1 MADTSRARES
11 ADDEDATPWW
21 RVADRD
27 GGAVVEAGGPW
38 VVMALRALTPGADRP
53 PADARAID
61 IAGVTALDTAGVT
74 ELIKLRRAAGDCP
87 IEGGDEAKGS
97 LIELVE
103 KNAGEPPQRPRPPP
117 LLVDFVSDLGEGF
130 ARFLASL
137 VRLMEYFGEVLTVIA
152 GGLLQPRKMRLN
164 ASVTQMR
171 EVWIRA
177 LPIVGILLFLIGVVV
192 AYQGVEQLKTFGA
205 QTFTVEAV
213 GIGIMRELGVLLT
226 AIIVAGR
233 SGSAFAAQIGTMKVN
248 QELDAMQ
255 AMGLSPVEWLV
266 VPRIAA
272 LTLAMPLLTLWG
284 NLLGLLGGAFAC
296 EIYLDFTVSQYF
308 ARMRDT
314 VDINHFWVGMIK
326 APVFG
331 FVIGVI
337 GCYEGLQVRSDAESV
352 GRQTTTAVVESIF
365 FVIVLDA
372 LFSIFFLSVGM

>member
-1 MADTSRARES
+1 MADIPRTRDLGDGDDS
-11 ADDEDATPWW
+11 APWW
-21 RVADRD
+21 RVAERD

-38 VVMALRALTPGADRP
+38 VVMALRTLKPGADKP

-61 IAGVTALDTAGVT
+61 IAGVTALDTAGVS
-74 ELIKLRRAAGDCP
+74 ELVRLRRAAGDCP
-87 IEGGDEAKGS
+87 IEGGDEKKGS

-103 KNAGEPPQRPRPPP
+103 KNVCEVQPPP
-117 LLVDFVSDLGEGF
+117 KQLPMMVDILQDMGEGF
-130 ARFLASL
+130 ARFLERSA
-137 VRLMEYFGEVLTVIA
+137 RLTEYFGEVLFLIA
-152 GGLLQPRKMRLN
+152 KGLLRPRQMRLN
-164 ASVTQMR
+164 ATVVQMR

-177 LPIVGILLFLIGVVV
+177 LAIVAVLLFLIGVVV
-192 AYQGVEQLKTFGA
+192 AYQGVEQLKQFGA

-213 GIGIMRELGVLLT
+213 GISILRELGVLLT

-233 SGSAFAAQIGTMKVN
+233 SGSAFAAQIGTMRVN

-272 LTLAMPLLTLWG
+272 LTISVPLLVLWG
-284 NLLGLLGGAFAC
+284 NAMGLLGGAFAC

-308 ARMRDT
+308 ARLRDT
-314 VDINHFWVGMIK
+314 IDINHFWVGMIK

-331 FVIGVI
+331 FVIAAI
-337 GCYEGLQVRSDAESV
+337 GCYEGLQVKSDAESV

-372 LFSIFFLSVGM
+372 IFSILFLSIGM

>member
-1 MADTSRARES
+1 MADIPRTRDS
-11 ADDEDATPWW
+11 ADGDDSAPWW
-21 RVADRD
+21 RVADRN
-27 GGAVVEAGGPW
+27 GASVIEAGGPW
-38 VVMALRALTPGADRP
+38 VVMALRALRPGADDP
-53 PADARAID
+53 PAEAKAID
-61 IAGVTALDTAGVT
+61 IAEVSALDTAGVV
-74 ELIKLRRAAGDCP
+74 ELIRLRKAAGDCP
-87 IEGGDEAKGS
+87 IEGADEARGS

-103 KNAGEPPQRPRPPP
+103 KNIVEDRPTQQGLPM
-117 LLVDFVSDLGEGF
+117 LLDMLSDVGEGF
-130 ARFLASL
+130 TRFLAQSG
-137 VRLMEYFGEVLTVIA
+137 RLLEYFGEVLFVIA
-152 GGLLQPRKMRLN
+152 DGLLRPRHMRFN
-164 ASVTQMR
+164 ATIIQMR

-177 LPIVGILLFLIGVVV
+177 LPIVGILLFLIGIVI
-192 AYQGVEQLKTFGA
+192 AYQGVEQLKVFGA

-213 GIGIMRELGVLLT
+213 GISILRELGVLLT

-272 LTLAMPLLTLWG
+272 LTIAMPLLTLWG

-296 EIYLDFTVSQYF
+296 DIYLDFTASQYF
-308 ARMRDT
+308 DRLRDT
-314 VDINHFWVGMIK
+314 IDISNFWVGMIK

-331 FVIGVI
+331 FVIGAI
-337 GCYEGLQVRSDAESV
+337 GCYEGLQVKSDAESV

-372 LFSIFFLSVGM
+372 LFSVLFLSIGM